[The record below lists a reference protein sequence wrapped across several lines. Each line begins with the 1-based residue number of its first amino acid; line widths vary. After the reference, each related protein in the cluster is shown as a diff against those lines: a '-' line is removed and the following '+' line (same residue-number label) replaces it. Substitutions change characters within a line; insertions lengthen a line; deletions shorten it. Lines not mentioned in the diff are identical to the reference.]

1 MTKRITEA
9 QKQWQAKLEAT
20 AKERD
25 ELNGR
30 LSEVLVDRALT
41 EAATKAG
48 VRATALEDA
57 LSRGKRVWRLHE
69 GEPTPFSGENIM
81 FSPKDPNQ
89 HLSMDEFFTDLA
101 GKASHLFEESR
112 GGGAVGGTKSTS
124 NGRGIKYISNDP
136 IEMGRNLEGL
146 AKGTVEVRR

>member
-1 MTKRITEA
+1 
-9 QKQWQAKLEAT
+9 
-20 AKERD
+20 
-25 ELNGR
+25 
-30 LSEVLVDRALT
+30 
-41 EAATKAG
+41 
-48 VRATALEDA
+48 
-57 LSRGKRVWRLHE
+57 
-69 GEPTPFSGENIM
+69 M

-112 GGGAVGGTKSTS
+112 GGGAVGGTKTIS